1 MFGASATYN
10 KGPIQHKTFNTI
22 NSHNSNNPTK
32 QDLRTFSNMSTFYSS
47 LLLYTS
53 SVLASLFIV
62 LYLYFKRNFNFWKK
76 RGIPYE
82 KPLPFVGNLK
92 EAILQKLDIGQ
103 NLKQIYD
110 QHKSEPYV
118 GFFSFDQ
125 PSLLFNDPE
134 LIKTIMG
141 KDAQYFVNR
150 TQTANEEV
158 DPITAKAIFALKDA
172 KWKNTRAA
180 MTPIFTTNKMKKMFY
195 LIEKCAK
202 ELTLHLDKQ
211 TADGEFGCHL

>member
-1 MFGASATYN
+1 MRLQLTTKDQYSTRRSTV
-10 KGPIQHKTFNTI
+10 I
-22 NSHNSNNPTK
+22 NSNNANKPTK
-32 QDLRTFSNMSTFYSS
+32 QDLSTFSNMFTFYSS

-53 SVLASLFIV
+53 SVLAGLFIV
-62 LYLYFKRNFNFWKK
+62 LYLYFTRNFDFWKK

-92 EAILQKLDIGQ
+92 EAALQRVDVGQ
-103 NLKQIYD
+103 NLKLIYD
-110 QHKSEPYV
+110 KHKSKPYV

-134 LIKTIMG
+134 LIKRILV

-158 DPITAKAIFALKDA
+158 DPLTGKAIFALKDA
-172 KWKNTRAA
+172 KWKHTRAA

-195 LIEKCAK
+195 LIEKCAN
-202 ELTLHLDKQ
+202 ELKLYLDKQ
-211 TADGEFGCHL
+211 MADGEFNCHL

>member
-1 MFGASATYN
+1 
-10 KGPIQHKTFNTI
+10 
-22 NSHNSNNPTK
+22 
-32 QDLRTFSNMSTFYSS
+32 MSTFYVS

-53 SVLASLFIV
+53 SVLSGLFIV
-62 LYLYFKRNFNFWKK
+62 LYLYFTRNFNFWKK
-76 RGIPYE
+76 LGIPYE

-92 EAILQKLDIGQ
+92 EAVLQKVDIGR

-110 QHKSEPYV
+110 QHKSKPYV

-134 LIKTIMG
+134 LIKTIIV
-141 KDAQYFVNR
+141 KDAQFFMNR

-158 DPITAKAIFALKDA
+158 DPLTARSIFALKDE
-172 KWKNTRAA
+172 KWKNTRTA

-195 LIEKCAK
+195 LIEECTK
-202 ELTLHLDKQ
+202 ELTLHMDKE
-211 TADGEFGCHL
+211 TADGEFHCHF